1 MQVLDAVG
9 GDPRHVDFTAAMME
23 RGWQGKGE
31 AFDVLPVVIQTP
43 ADGVRLYE
51 LPDSAV
57 WEVPLSHPELL
68 WFADL
73 GLRWHAVPAIS
84 NMRLSIGG
92 VDYPMAPF
100 NGWYMGTEIGARNLA
115 DPDRYNLVP
124 LVAKAMGLDTST
136 ERSLWRDRALV
147 ELNRAVLW
155 SFDRA
160 GARISDHHTESRHF
174 MSHCAREE
182 RAGREV
188 PADWTW
194 IVPPISGG
202 ATPVFHRYYAEID
215 LRPNFYLD
223 AEAITLSRTGRPSM
237 PRSAPRPAARPPIQQ
252 GPGQHGHGH
261 QQHNHGSQQYNHNPR
276 QHGPGHAHPGQQN
289 HPQPARCAGRSL
301 VPGPRLPLRPAF
313 PPTST

>member
-1 MQVLDAVG
+1 
-9 GDPRHVDFTAAMME
+9 
-23 RGWQGKGE
+23 
-31 AFDVLPVVIQTP
+31 
-43 ADGVRLYE
+43 
-51 LPDSAV
+51 
-57 WEVPLSHPELL
+57 
-68 WFADL
+68 
-73 GLRWHAVPAIS
+73 
-84 NMRLSIGG
+84 
-92 VDYPMAPF
+92 
-100 NGWYMGTEIGARNLA
+100 
-115 DPDRYNLVP
+115 
-124 LVAKAMGLDTST
+124 MGLDTST

-202 ATPVFHRYYAEID
+202 ATPVFHRYYAEMD

-223 AEAITLSRTGRPSM
+223 TEAITLSRTGRPAM
-237 PRSAPRPAARPPIQQ
+237 QRPAPRPAARPPMQQ
-252 GPGQHGHGH
+252 GPGQHGH
-261 QQHNHGSQQYNHNPR
+261 QQHNHSNQQHNQR
-276 QHGPGHAHPGQQN
+276 QHGPGNAHPGQQN
-289 HPQPARCAGRSL
+289 HPQPARCPSRSL

-313 PPTST
+313 PPTNT